1 MSSPKSII
9 TVIEIDKGHLTVLP
23 NWLRKLLVSKSL
35 IKKYLARNPE
45 REKIERLQAWHFH
58 GTRIAKP
65 DPVEQLSCSKFRIK
79 SKPDSPKGSLPTRRK
94 RQKTLLLIFR

>member
-23 NWLRKLLVSKSL
+23 NWLRTLLVSKSL

-45 REKIERLQAWHFH
+45 REKIE
-58 GTRIAKP
+58 
-65 DPVEQLSCSKFRIK
+65 
-79 SKPDSPKGSLPTRRK
+79 
-94 RQKTLLLIFR
+94 